1 MTTQTQPLSL
11 SPRKRGTQTQ
21 PESTLDPALEP
32 VLEPAPA
39 KAGEKA
45 GTQAGAPSP
54 ISAPQPSAVPEARLE
69 RMALVAGQSSLLRLI
84 ARDHATTTDLA
95 KQTGRDR
102 ANMAKSLDRLQAA
115 GLIVQAAQSR
125 HWHLTETGRS
135 DLDALNRALDP
146 DPEQAD
152 TLPGWKLIPHDQ
164 LIPGS
169 EVGNNPRTDFDPQAI
184 DALAESIA
192 DMGLLQNLVCY
203 QGPDGRYVL
212 ISGERRW
219 RAIGQLI
226 AEETW
231 PIERGIPCQVMTA
244 PLGTEQDPHYAPDYF
259 AAAVVE
265 NMVREDLNLIDQAKA
280 LARLTAMGKS
290 PSQIAGLI
298 GRTPRFVQLRLQ
310 LLQCDQ
316 GVQNDLA
323 LGLMTVN
330 EALETLR
337 APKRPAPEPEPV
349 QPASLALIGTLTGVS
364 TLTPSPEPES
374 APDRL
379 DDALWGNTRLSR
391 LCPDITPEVYAASAT
406 ARALSDLVD
415 ALLLIGAEP
424 QVRAPT
430 VSDWPSLHIPSRDT
444 EIYVFASIDGWPL
457 IDPDIATTRIELCG
471 APAIQ
476 FLTELVQGKR

>member
-1 MTTQTQPLSL
+1 MN
-11 SPRKRGTQTQ
+11 
-21 PESTLDPALEP
+21 
-32 VLEPAPA
+32 AP
-39 KAGEKA
+39 
-45 GTQAGAPSP
+45 
-54 ISAPQPSAVPEARLE
+54 APQPCTAPDQRLE

-84 ARDHATTTDLA
+84 ARAEVTTMDLA
-95 KQTGRDR
+95 KQTGRDKS
-102 ANMAKSLDRLQAA
+102 NMHKSLGRLQAA
-115 GLIVQAAQSR
+115 NLIFQGAQSR

-169 EVGNNPRTDFDPQAI
+169 AVGNNPRTDFEPKAI
-184 DALAESIA
+184 VALADSIA

-203 QGPDGRYVL
+203 PGPGGRYVL

-226 AEETW
+226 AEKTW
-231 PIERGIPCQVMTA
+231 PPEHGIPCQVMTA
-244 PLGTEQDPHYAPDYF
+244 PLATEQDPHYAPDYF

-280 LARLTAMGKS
+280 LARLTAMGCG
-290 PSQIAGLI
+290 PGQIAQLI
-298 GRTPRFVQLRLQ
+298 GKTPRFVQLRLQ

-323 LGLMTVN
+323 LGLLTVN

-337 APKRPAPEPEPV
+337 APKRQAPEPEPAPEKSGAKAGTGV
-349 QPASLALIGTLTGVS
+349 ALSGTLTGVS
-364 TLTPSPEPES
+364 TLTPSPEPEPEPA
-374 APDRL
+374 APRFEHENYQ
-379 DDALWGNTRLSR
+379 AVE
-391 LCPDITPEVYAASAT
+391 IAK
-406 ARALSDLVD
+406 ALSDLVG
-415 ALLLIGAEP
+415 ALIVAGCDYEIKP
-424 QVRAPT
+424 PT
-430 VSDWPSLHIPSRDT
+430 VSDYPSLRIPSRDT
-444 EIYVFASIDGWPL
+444 DIYVFSNGMARTL
-457 IDPDIATTRIELCG
+457 RDPDIAATRIELCG

-476 FLTELVQGKR
+476 LLTELVQGKH

>member
-1 MTTQTQPLSL
+1 V
-11 SPRKRGTQTQ
+11 TQTQ
-21 PESTLDPALEP
+21 PESA
-32 VLEPAPA
+32 LEPAP
-39 KAGEKA
+39 
-45 GTQAGAPSP
+45 TQAGALSP
-54 ISAPQPSAVPEARLE
+54 KSAPQPSAVPEARLE

-84 ARDHATTTDLA
+84 ARQDFTISDLA
-95 KQTGRDR
+95 KQTGRDPS
-102 ANMAKSLDRLQAA
+102 NLHKSLGRLQAA
-115 GLIVQAAQSR
+115 GLIER
-125 HWHLTETGRS
+125 PIGGGMWNLTETGRS

-169 EVGNNPRTDFDPQAI
+169 AVGNNPRTDFDPQAI

-231 PIERGIPCQVMTA
+231 PIEQGIPCQVMTA
-244 PLGTEQDPHYAPDYF
+244 PIGAEDVLKRDYF

-265 NMVREDLNLIDQAKA
+265 NMAREDLNLIDQAKA

-298 GRTPRFVQLRLQ
+298 GKTTRFVQLRLQ

-316 GVQNDLA
+316 GTQNDLA

-337 APKRPAPEPEPV
+337 APKRPAPEPVREPVRDPVREPV
-349 QPASLALIGTLTGVS
+349 QEPVPAQAGTKAGTQAGTQAGTKAGVALSGTLTGVS
-364 TLTPSPEPES
+364 TLSPSPEPEPDPA
-374 APDRL
+374 APRFEHENYQ
-379 DDALWGNTRLSR
+379 AVE
-391 LCPDITPEVYAASAT
+391 IAK
-406 ARALSDLVD
+406 ALSDLVD
-415 ALLLIGAEP
+415 ALLLAGAEP
-424 QVRAPT
+424 RVRAPT
-430 VSDWPSLHIPSRDT
+430 ASRWPSLHIPSHDT
-444 EIYVFASIDGWPL
+444 EIFVFGPSRWPL
-457 IDPDIATTRIELCG
+457 VDPNIFETRIKLCG
-471 APAIQ
+471 VPAIQ
-476 FLTELVQGKR
+476 LLTELVQGKH

>member
-1 MTTQTQPLSL
+1 
-11 SPRKRGTQTQ
+11 
-21 PESTLDPALEP
+21 
-32 VLEPAPA
+32 
-39 KAGEKA
+39 
-45 GTQAGAPSP
+45 
-54 ISAPQPSAVPEARLE
+54 
-69 RMALVAGQSSLLRLI
+69 MALVAGQSSLLRLI
-84 ARDHATTTDLA
+84 NRTRSTTTDLA

-115 GLIVQAAQSR
+115 GLIDRVDQVG
-125 HWHLTETGRS
+125 HEPWYLTGFGLC

-152 TLPGWKLIPHDQ
+152 ALPGWKLIPHDR

-169 EVGNNPRTDFDPQAI
+169 WFGNNPRTDFDPEAI

-192 DMGLLQNLVCY
+192 EMGLLQNLTCY
-203 QGPDGRYVL
+203 PGPDGRYHL

-226 AEETW
+226 ARGQR
-231 PIERGIPCQVMTA
+231 PASVGIPCQVMA
-244 PLGTEQDPHYAPDYF
+244 GPWGDADDSYHSGDYF
-259 AAAVVE
+259 AASVVE

-298 GRTPRFVQLRLQ
+298 GKTARFVQLRLQ

-316 GVQNDLA
+316 GIQNDLA

-337 APKRPAPEPEPV
+337 APKRQAPEPEPALEPV
-349 QPASLALIGTLTGVS
+349 QPASLALSGTLTGLS
-364 TLTPSPEPES
+364 TLSPSPEPEPVS
-374 APDRL
+374 EPEPDPL
-379 DDALWGNTRLSR
+379 DTALA
-391 LCPDITPEVYAASAT
+391 EMYAHSDT

-415 ALLLIGAEP
+415 ALLLTGAEP
-424 QVRAPT
+424 QVRGPT
-430 VSDWPSLHIPSRDT
+430 VSDWPSLYIPSHDL
-444 EIYVFASIDGWPL
+444 EIYVFDQGMAWTL
-457 IDPDIATTRIELCG
+457 RDPDIDGTRIELCG

-476 FLTELVQGKR
+476 FLTELVRGKH

>member
-1 MTTQTQPLSL
+1 
-11 SPRKRGTQTQ
+11 
-21 PESTLDPALEP
+21 
-32 VLEPAPA
+32 
-39 KAGEKA
+39 
-45 GTQAGAPSP
+45 
-54 ISAPQPSAVPEARLE
+54 VPEARLE

-84 ARDHATTTDLA
+84 DRTRSTTTDLA

-115 GLIVQAAQSR
+115 GLIDRVDQVG
-125 HWHLTETGRS
+125 HEPWYLTGFGLC

-169 EVGNNPRTDFDPQAI
+169 EVGNNPRTDFEPEAI

-244 PLGTEQDPHYAPDYF
+244 PLGAEQDPHYAPGYF

-280 LARLTAMGKS
+280 LARLTNMGKTA
-290 PSQIAGLI
+290 SQIARLI
-298 GRTPRFVQLRLQ
+298 GKTPRFVQLRLQ
-310 LLQCDQ
+310 LLQCDEV
-316 GVQNDLA
+316 VQDDLA

-337 APKRPAPEPEPV
+337 APKRQAPEPEPV
-349 QPASLALIGTLTGVS
+349 QPASLALSGTLTGVS
-364 TLTPSPEPES
+364 TLTPSPEPEP
-374 APDRL
+374 APDPL
-379 DDALWGNTRLSR
+379 DGALWGNTRLSR
-391 LCPDITPEVYAASAT
+391 LCPDITPEVYAISAT
-406 ARALSDLVD
+406 ARALSNLVD

-424 QVRAPT
+424 QVFPT
-430 VSDWPSLHIPSRDT
+430 GYDWPSMYIPSHDL
-444 EIYVFASIDGWPL
+444 EIYVFDQANSNASLYINP
-457 IDPDIATTRIELCG
+457 IAPARIELCC

-476 FLTELVQGKR
+476 FLTELVQGKH